1 MKLTK
6 ALVSVMTIVALA
18 GPAAGLMTSCS
29 SSKQAASVVTRRQNN
44 GSKKEPS
51 LKPPRLE
58 ADAPDSWRS
67 LYSEGCKWLGT
78 PYKYGGNDRN
88 GVDCSGLMVAIY
100 RDALNIKLPRTSRQ
114 QSEWCRRVDIKNL
127 QPGDLLFFDTSRD
140 RNGKVSHVGLYLGSG
155 EMLHSSTSRGVI
167 VSAIVDNYYSERL
180 LACGRVAEMATDK
193 SDKADKADKPNET
206 NKANRANKP
215 NEANRPDSDHRAAV
229 LGSLIEEK
237 LDSIFV
243 NADH

>member
-167 VSAIVDNYYSERL
+167 VSTIVDNYYSERL
-180 LACGRVAEMATDK
+180 LACGRVAEMGSDRPGKADRSDRSDR
-193 SDKADKADKPNET
+193 SDKA
-206 NKANRANKP
+206 NK
-215 NEANRPDSDHRAAV
+215 ANRPDSDPRAAV
-229 LGSLIEEK
+229 LSSLIEEK